1 MPVRA
6 VDEEVLLTEGSHSL
20 LLAEILITT
29 PVGAAGGRVVDTQL
43 CIGGPVR
50 DMLMSCGVFSAIV
63 ERRDASAAAAA

>member
-6 VDEEVLLTEGSHSL
+6 VDGEVLLTEGSHSL

-50 DMLMSCGVFSAIV
+50 EMLM
-63 ERRDASAAAAA
+63 

>member
-50 DMLMSCGVFSAIV
+50 DMLTLSGVFSVIV
-63 ERRDASAAAAA
+63 EWCHASASAA